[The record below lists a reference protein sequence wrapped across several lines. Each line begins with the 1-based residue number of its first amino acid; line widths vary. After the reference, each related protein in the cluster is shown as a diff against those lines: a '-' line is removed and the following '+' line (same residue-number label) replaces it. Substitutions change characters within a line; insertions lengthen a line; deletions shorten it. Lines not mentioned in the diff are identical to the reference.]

1 MASGTGDVTVV
12 AGVSGI
18 VGRAVATRLLAEG
31 GTVIGLSRTPPSPAI
46 PGLRHVAVD
55 LADREACAAALAANA
70 ANATAVVFAGRA
82 PNPDPAVEA
91 DRNLAMLRHVVEG
104 VEAAGAPLAHVHL
117 VHGCKWYG
125 SHLGAYPTPAEEDD
139 ARADVRNFYY
149 DQQDYAVARTGAGA
163 KWSWSALR
171 PHVLTGFSLGY
182 PHNLVGVLAAMGTI
196 RRERGQKLSFPGTE
210 NCFFSLTQVTDL
222 GLLVDAI
229 LWCMATPAARNE
241 AFNVICA
248 DYFRFCD
255 VWHDIADFF
264 EIEPAEVKTQPL
276 GEAMLGADGLWLD
289 LAKREGL
296 IEPDLRRI
304 ANWGYGDT
312 NFRIWW
318 DDMASNAK
326 IRRAGFETPDRVIT
340 SRSAILGALQ
350 AYRDARVIP

>member
-1 MASGTGDVTVV
+1 MGWDQRDVTVV

-18 VGRAVATRLLAEG
+18 VGRAVASRLIAGG
-31 GTVIGLSRTPPSPAI
+31 GTVIGLSRTAPNPAI
-46 PGLRHVAVD
+46 PGLRHVSVD
-55 LADREACAAALAANA
+55 LSDKDACAAALSGNA
-70 ANATAVVFAGRA
+70 SNAGAVIFAGRA
-82 PNPDPAVEA
+82 PNPDPAIEA
-91 DRNLAMLRHVVEG
+91 DRNLAMLRNVVEG
-104 VEAAGAPLAHVHL
+104 LEAAGAPLEHVHL

-139 ARADVRNFYY
+139 PRPDVRNFYY
-149 DQQDYAVARTGAGA
+149 DQQDYAVARGEAGA
-163 KWSWSALR
+163 PWSWSALR

-182 PHNLVGVLAAMGTI
+182 PHNLIGVLAAMGTI
-196 RRERGQKLSFPGTE
+196 RRQRGQKLSFPGTE
-210 NCFFSLTQVTDL
+210 QCFFSLTQVTDL

-264 EIEPAEVKTQPL
+264 EVEPAGVKTQVL

-289 LAKREGL
+289 LAKSEGL
-296 IEPDLRRI
+296 IEPDLSRI
-304 ANWGYGDT
+304 ANWTYGDT

-340 SRSAILGALQ
+340 SRRAILGALQ